1 MLHLHVLYT
10 IKENKRDAFYKLIND
25 LGIAQKSRDEED
37 NIKYDYYIP
46 YDTENQIFLLEI
58 WKTKEGFELH
68 KKSEH
73 FLELQSIKEE
83 YIEHAKLDIFEI
95 VWNIVS

>member
-10 IKENKRDAFYKLIND
+10 TVANRRDEFYDLINE

-46 YDTENQIFLLEI
+46 YGTENQIFLLEI
-58 WKTKEGFELH
+58 WKTNEGFEAH
-68 KKSEH
+68 KKTEH
-73 FLELQSIKEE
+73 FLQLQELKAD
-83 YIEHAKLDIFEI
+83 YIESAKLDIFEI
-95 VWNIVS
+95 I